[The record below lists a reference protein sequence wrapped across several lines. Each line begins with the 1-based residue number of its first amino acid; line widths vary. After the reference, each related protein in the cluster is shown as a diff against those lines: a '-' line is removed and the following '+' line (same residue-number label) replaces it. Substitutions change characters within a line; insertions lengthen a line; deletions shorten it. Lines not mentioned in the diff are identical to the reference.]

1 MRVHLLI
8 RGHVQGVFFRQSSR
22 SVALELGLRG
32 WVRNRNSGD
41 VEMVAEG
48 SSERI
53 ESLVE
58 WCHRGPEAARVD
70 NVERMNAEPAGLPE
84 GFHVRPTQ

>member
-53 ESLVE
+53 EALVE